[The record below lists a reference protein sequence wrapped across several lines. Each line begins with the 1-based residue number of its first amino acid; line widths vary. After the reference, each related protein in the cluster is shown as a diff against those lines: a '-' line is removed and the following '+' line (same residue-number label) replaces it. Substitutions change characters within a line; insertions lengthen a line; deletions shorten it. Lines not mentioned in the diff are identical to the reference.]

1 MSDLARVLSGVLSG
15 HAAPRCDT
23 LAAFRAAHLARTRD
37 LDAPID
43 RAIDAGAHADRLAW
57 AFAGGYAE
65 AACALFAAP
74 RERLACL
81 AATEEGGAHPRA
93 IQTRLDGLRLSGSKR
108 WVTGGAQAELMYV
121 VAKAGEQGGRPL
133 LRVVRVDARAPGVA
147 LGPSA
152 PAPFLPE
159 IEHASVT
166 FTDVAVA
173 PLDVLD
179 GDGYDHYLKPFRT
192 TEDIH
197 VIAAVV
203 AWVAAVGARAR
214 FPEALLS
221 SACAA
226 LGTARTLAESDPR
239 APETHV
245 ALGGFLAE
253 VEALLA
259 RAEPCWDGAPEPVR
273 ACWRRDR
280 AVLAVASKARAARL
294 EKAWATLRARMST
307 VARTTTLPG

>member
-1 MSDLARVLSGVLSG
+1 MSDLARVLSPLLSG
-15 HAAPRCDT
+15 QAARRCDT
-23 LAAFRAAHLARTRD
+23 LAEFRASHLERTRD
-37 LDAPID
+37 LDSPID
-43 RAIDAGAHADRLAW
+43 RAIDAGARADRLAW
-57 AFAGGYAE
+57 AFVGGYTE
-65 AACALFAAP
+65 AACALFGAP

-93 IQTRLDGLRLSGSKR
+93 IQTRLEGLRLSGSKR

-121 VAKAGEQGGRPL
+121 VARSGEAEDRPI

-147 LGPSA
+147 IGQSA

-166 FTDVAVA
+166 FTNVAVA
-173 PLDVLD
+173 ATDVLD

-197 VIAAVV
+197 VIAAVL
-203 AWVAAVGARAR
+203 AWVGATGMRAG
-214 FPEALLS
+214 FPETFVA

-226 LGTARTLAESDPR
+226 LGAARTLAMCDPR

-245 ALGGFLAE
+245 ALGGFLAD
-253 VEALLA
+253 VESLVA
-259 RAEPCWDGAPEPVR
+259 RAEPWWDRVPEPVR
-273 ACWRRDR
+273 LGWERDR
-280 AVLAVASKARAARL
+280 AVLSVASKARAARL
-294 EKAWATLRARMST
+294 EKAWAILRARL
-307 VARTTTLPG
+307 AR